1 MFNIGV
7 KQMPSKSN
15 ISDEGNIFED
25 THGSQ
30 KLGEKNLRH
39 HDNDSKEKLH
49 PKRDKEI
56 QNQEE
61 MQEKINR
68 DDQAQQKKVRE
79 KKDSGK

>member
-7 KQMPSKSN
+7 KQMPSKGSIN
-15 ISDEGNIFED
+15 DEGNIFED

-30 KLGEKNLRH
+30 KLGEKNFKH

-61 MQEKINR
+61 MKDKINHN
-68 DDQAQQKKVRE
+68 DQAQQKKVRE